1 MVLGHTSVRP
11 TLYMKAWSSILELS
25 KNYHMEF
32 NFEPYVLNFFLN
44 FGAKCED
51 HDNST
56 HLHGQ
61 NHLIIFLS
69 ISIKYL
75 LLSLFLLE
83 MLSSLLNGQKQ
94 HVNMFPSLCLE
105 TEQFT
110 KYNHLKGI
118 SYIIG

>member
-51 HDNST
+51 HNNST

-61 NHLIIFLS
+61 NQLIIFLS

-75 LLSLFLLE
+75 LLSLFFIGNVVIFIKWTKTTRKHV
-83 MLSSLLNGQKQ
+83 SLPLFREG
-94 HVNMFPSLCLE
+94 
-105 TEQFT
+105 TI
-110 KYNHLKGI
+110 Y
-118 SYIIG
+118 